1 MTFPR
6 TATMGPTTQRRQ
18 GQILKQVPASTS
30 MIKIEKSRAWSVRG
44 WVLSAGRDITYLFP
58 CTSSRCT
65 LRSSS
70 EMEIVS
76 SQNHD
81 AAV

>member
-1 MTFPR
+1 MPA
-6 TATMGPTTQRRQ
+6 ATVPIMKKRQ
-18 GQILKQVPASTS
+18 GQIVNKVPAITS
-30 MIKIEKSRAWSVRG
+30 MIRIEKSRAWSVRG

-70 EMEIVS
+70 GIEIVS
-76 SQNHD
+76 SQYHKT
-81 AAV
+81 AV